1 MVSETEVAVFKK
13 NYCNENV
20 TIGRILKAELSNWVH
35 EPILD
40 VGCGLGDIARM
51 AFPEKKV
58 YLLDRLDFSNEP
70 KSENHARLHVDFW
83 NYEPSESDLP
93 GTLLFSHVL
102 QFLDDNP
109 ARFRERLRRLQASRL
124 VTVTNMAS
132 GVLNKIVEWA
142 DVHLESPNP
151 ERDEPVLLADFH
163 QVGEWLFEADLI
175 CQDFETLSEQVLYLL
190 DIDPR
195 GRQNL
200 ALRGFLE
207 SQLSEPGFG
216 IQQHVVAYSRGI

>member
-1 MVSETEVAVFKK
+1 MVSETEVAAFKK

-20 TIGRILKAELSNWVH
+20 TIGRILKAELANWVH

-40 VGCGLGDIARM
+40 VGCGLGDIALM
-51 AFPEKKV
+51 AFPEKRV

-70 KSENHARLHVDFW
+70 KSENHARLQIDFW
-83 NYEPSESDLP
+83 NYKPSESDLP

-102 QFLDDNP
+102 QFLDDDP
-109 ARFRERLRRLQASRL
+109 IRFRERLRRLQASRL

-132 GVLNKIVEWA
+132 GVLSKIVEWA

-151 ERDEPVLLADFH
+151 ERDEPELFADFR
-163 QVGEWLFEADLI
+163 QVGEWRFEAHLG
-175 CQDFETLSEQVLYLL
+175 CPDFETLSEQVLYLL

-195 GRQNL
+195 RQQNL
-200 ALRGFLE
+200 GLRGFLE
-207 SQLSEPGFG
+207 SQLSEPGFS
-216 IQQHVVAYSRGI
+216 IQQHVTAYSRGI